1 MENHNTTINWNKK
14 KVVVTGGH
22 GFLGHYVVEQ
32 LRKKGAQDILI
43 PSSKDC
49 DLRNRENCKKIIQ
62 NADIVF
68 HLAARVGGI
77 ALMQAKPAD
86 IFYDNI
92 MMGTQLIHEAKEA
105 KVEKLIALGTVCSY
119 PKFASLPFKED
130 SIWEGYPEE
139 TNASYGLA
147 KKMLIVQSQSYRQQY
162 DFKSIVLVPTN
173 LYGPRD
179 NFDPAVSHVIPAL
192 ILKIY
197 NAKKSGLDSITLWGD
212 GSPTRDFLYVEDAA
226 RGIILAAEKYDE
238 PEPINLGSEEEI
250 SIKDLI
256 STISELMGFH
266 GQIKWDTSKPNG
278 QPRRCVSNKKAE
290 EKIGFK
296 PQIKLREGL
305 KNTIDWFIEQQ
316 ETKLLR

>member
-1 MENHNTTINWNKK
+1 MEHHNTTINWNKK

-32 LRKKGAQDILI
+32 LRRKGAKDILI

-68 HLAARVGGI
+68 HLAAKVGGI

-105 KVEKLIALGTVCSY
+105 GVEKFIALGTVCSY

-130 SIWEGYPEE
+130 SIWDGYPEE

-162 DFKSIVLVPTN
+162 DFKSIVIVPTN

-250 SIKDLI
+250 SIKDLVSI
-256 STISELMGFH
+256 ISELMGFH

-296 PQIKLREGL
+296 PQVNLREGL
-305 KNTIDWFIEQQ
+305 QNTITWFIEQH